1 MRRGLWL
8 LGFGLGCVARPQHV
22 MLQAEHAE
30 LQARLDA
37 VDRRASE
44 QEQVLYAAQDEV
56 IAAQR
61 EATLAGE
68 QLAQRG
74 EENQSLRATIEGLE
88 AEQEDADTWTTSL
101 REQLAEMVAVGSLSV
116 IQWGD
121 RLIVELPNDVLFSP
135 GSAQVGREG
144 QTTLASVASALS
156 TLEGREILVAGHT
169 DATPIHNEQFDDN
182 WSLGAARAIA
192 VVRILIEN
200 GVSMERVGAAS
211 YGSNRPLDS
220 NKTPEGRS
228 ANRRIEITILP
239 DLTAIQEMQEQV
251 GGR

>member
-88 AEQEDADTWTTSL
+88 AEQEDADTWTTYL

-156 TLEGREILVAGHT
+156 LAIPTTRRAFVAG
-169 DATPIHNEQFDDN
+169 AL
-182 WSLGAARAIA
+182 LGAPTAAHAVSARTGQSSLF
-192 VVRILIEN
+192 VPPPR
-200 GVSMERVGAAS
+200 
-211 YGSNRPLDS
+211 DS
-220 NKTPEGRS
+220 NP
-228 ANRRIEITILP
+228 ACMLHRRAE
-239 DLTAIQEMQEQV
+239 
-251 GGR
+251 RH